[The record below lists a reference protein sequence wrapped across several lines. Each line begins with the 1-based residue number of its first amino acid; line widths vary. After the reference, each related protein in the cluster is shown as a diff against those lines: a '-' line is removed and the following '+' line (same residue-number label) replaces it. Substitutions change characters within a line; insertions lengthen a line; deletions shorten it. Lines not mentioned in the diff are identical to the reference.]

1 MEKLFSVVKI
11 LCLRNIIKDKIRNI
25 GTRSTML
32 YPDILI
38 AVNYDIKPQHREA
51 YIWKDFE
58 NQFNKKTKILDWV

>member
-1 MEKLFSVVKI
+1 
-11 LCLRNIIKDKIRNI
+11 
-25 GTRSTML
+25 ML